1 MKFYKHIRSSVLVAS
16 VFAIGFAATSFAT
29 AHKRICDE
37 ACEKELARIRECY
50 KKGYRYLNPFTFG
63 GERRSYNDS
72 GDSDWLSKWAEPR
85 FALSEAD
92 VLEGK
97 SLLKDFGLKYMPNAY
112 ANYEKKREVMLVLQ
126 QIFNEEFPRPW
137 TIKESDSKWG
147 PFNKVLE
154 KFAKARTEY
163 FVCHDELCHYWHLYR
178 FGVYSTEDLAKIDA
192 KPLFVPKTDM
202 TEVKAYI
209 FAKVNPLEEKILTF
223 AAKYAPDSNAA
234 YTKMMRELNQL
245 NALLKEV
252 LVERIKMDCVRGSSV
267 LDAAVEKRNLIVGQM
282 NTLAKSIE
290 TWYYDHRIM
299 DKTSEDVAKC
309 DFEAAK
315 NLKPFIASLES
326 YIKENATGGT
336 IIKASEMIAI
346 PGRNYKIQRTE
357 VTQKQWE
364 KVMGNNPSYFK
375 GPNRPVEN
383 VSWNDCQEFI
393 ERLNEIEGKNYRLP
407 TEEEWAYACRAGSTG
422 DWGKRSNGREGPLDV
437 MGWYCEN
444 SGQGS
449 HNVAQKEPNA
459 WGIYDMHGNVWEWCQ
474 DLWSSGGLHRV
485 YRGGSWGYSA
495 GSCVAF
501 HRNCDEPANRYNDL
515 GFRLALSQD

>member
-1 MKFYKHIRSSVLVAS
+1 
-16 VFAIGFAATSFAT
+16 
-29 AHKRICDE
+29 
-37 ACEKELARIRECY
+37 
-50 KKGYRYLNPFTFG
+50 
-63 GERRSYNDS
+63 
-72 GDSDWLSKWAEPR
+72 
-85 FALSEAD
+85 
-92 VLEGK
+92 
-97 SLLKDFGLKYMPNAY
+97 
-112 ANYEKKREVMLVLQ
+112 
-126 QIFNEEFPRPW
+126 
-137 TIKESDSKWG
+137 
-147 PFNKVLE
+147 
-154 KFAKARTEY
+154 
-163 FVCHDELCHYWHLYR
+163 
-178 FGVYSTEDLAKIDA
+178 
-192 KPLFVPKTDM
+192 M

-223 AAKYAPDSNAA
+223 AAKYAPDSNAVYA
-234 YTKMMRELNQL
+234 KMVRELNQL

-252 LVERIKMDCVRGSSV
+252 LAERIKMDCVRGSAA

-315 NLKPFIASLES
+315 NLKLFMVSLES

-407 TEEEWAYACRAGSTG
+407 TEEEWEYACRAGSTG

-485 YRGGSWGYSA
+485 YRGGSWGYSV